1 MEIIET
7 LPLILTSF
15 ISPARLAGMTISGL
29 IVIPLMITAAFLITA
44 GTAVLIF
51 FVNKKSKAAAGK
63 SLQENTGSGTG
74 PSFLKLRGNLE
85 KITGQIPEIGSQL
98 DNLRLDLEDYA
109 AENLKNEEELKEK
122 YYRMTDNLF
131 LLLDHFEIHKKSGK
145 KSGKIDWF
153 YEKTRWILEQEG
165 IEEIPVARG
174 DSFDG
179 IYHQEIRSLPHKLP
193 DGTILEVSSKGYYIK
208 GKTGKDDIILRPA
221 RVTVSSGPQKEN
233 NPKNKKE
240 VKDE

>member
-1 MEIIET
+1 M
-7 LPLILTSF
+7 PLILTSF
-15 ISPARLAGMTISGL
+15 ISPSRLMGMTISGL

-44 GTAVLIF
+44 GTAVIIF
-51 FVNKKSKAAAGK
+51 FVNKKSKAAAGQ
-63 SLQENTGSGTG
+63 SLQENADSETGS
-74 PSFLKLRGNLE
+74 SFLKLRDNLE

-109 AENLKNEEELKEK
+109 AGSLKNEEELKEK

-131 LLLDHFEIHKKSGK
+131 LLLDHFEIHKKSSK

-165 IEEIPVARG
+165 IEEIPAARG
-174 DSFDG
+174 DSFNG
-179 IYHQEIRSLPHKLP
+179 IYHQEISNHPHKLP
-193 DGTILEVSSKGYYIK
+193 DGTILEVSLKGYYKK

-233 NPKNKKE
+233 NSKNKKE

>member
-15 ISPARLAGMTISGL
+15 ISPSRLMGMTISGL
-29 IVIPLMITAAFLITA
+29 ILLSLMITAAFLITA
-44 GTAVLIF
+44 GTALIIF
-51 FVNKKSKAAAGK
+51 FVNKKSKAAAGQ
-63 SLQENTGSGTG
+63 SLQENADSETGS
-74 PSFLKLRGNLE
+74 SFLKLRGNLE
-85 KITGQIPEIGSQL
+85 KITGQIQEIGSQL

-109 AENLKNEEELKEK
+109 AEGLKNEEELKEK
-122 YYRMTDNLF
+122 YHRMADNLF

-153 YEKTRWILEQEG
+153 YEKTRWVLEQEG
-165 IEEIPVARG
+165 IEEIPAARG
-174 DSFDG
+174 DSFNG
-179 IYHQEIRSLPHKLP
+179 IYHQAVSSHPHKLP
-193 DGTILEVSSKGYYIK
+193 DGTILEISSKGYYVK
-208 GKTGKDDIILRPA
+208 SKTGKDDIIFRPV
-221 RVTVSSGPQKEN
+221 RVIVSSGPQKEN